1 MRSDVALREAW
12 ERSHPFP
19 IGSPFWIDET
29 LRASV
34 ERSDTLRQASRYFPA
49 DLTSKIFGGQEEIG
63 RLWSSYRDHGYG
75 YLFYALAWVL
85 RPKRCVEI
93 GVFHGFGLLTV
104 DAALRDNDFGTVIGF
119 DLFESYAYSHGHH
132 AEVQDSIA
140 ALGLGR
146 WAMAVQAEAESISQR
161 FDEVDYLHVD
171 ISNDGQ
177 IFGWMFDEWAPKVAQ
192 IMIFEG
198 GAAERDR
205 VPWMIDYNRVPIGEA
220 LDERRRRQTDWQIV
234 VPRPCPSVTLAI
246 RFNQ

>member
-1 MRSDVALREAW
+1 MKVFVLALNGVRRSDR
-12 ERSHPFP
+12 RRGIFQRIS
-19 IGSPFWIDET
+19 
-29 LRASV
+29 RA
-34 ERSDTLRQASRYFPA
+34 RFL
-49 DLTSKIFGGQEEIG
+49 GGHEEIG

-177 IFGWMFDEWAPKVAQ
+177 IFGWMFDEWAPKVTQ

-246 RFNQ
+246 RLNQ